1 MLQMA
6 LYWFE
11 TLPVLGMKGA
21 GQTCTMTL
29 PFLEAVDR
37 FLKAMGSNPDLQTIR
52 SNQYMACRARLKSAS
67 LDVAEASVVVE
78 KLSGMPWT
86 AEQLAQLQQHV
97 CLKMKVE
104 KEPGA
109 NDKNRRALQNFQA
122 FPRYLTSSVWLAL
135 LGEYPGLRFE
145 RLLLTHETDD

>member
-1 MLQMA
+1 MA